1 MGNVKAR
8 QRVEYLRGLLDE
20 IGLDGRRV
28 QMVNMSAAMGAHFA
42 MAATEMT
49 EQVREL
55 GPNPLKEHAE
65 TRSSESVGKAEVN
78 P

>member
-1 MGNVKAR
+1 V
-8 QRVEYLRGLLDE
+8 RGLLDE

-28 QMVNMSAAMGAHFA
+28 QMVNMSSAMGAHFA

-55 GPNPLKEHAE
+55 GPSPA
-65 TRSSESVGKAEVN
+65 RSLSRLTQTEG
-78 P
+78 

>member
-1 MGNVKAR
+1 M
-8 QRVEYLRGLLDE
+8 EYARGLLDE

-28 QMVNMSAAMGAHFA
+28 QMVNMSSAMGAHFA

-49 EQVREL
+49 EQIREL
-55 GPNPLKEHAE
+55 GPNPLKTKKEI
-65 TRSSESVGKAEVN
+65 S

>member
-1 MGNVKAR
+1 MEYV
-8 QRVEYLRGLLDE
+8 RVLLDE

-49 EQVREL
+49 EQVRGL
-55 GPNPLKEHAE
+55 GPNPLKPE
-65 TRSSESVGKAEVN
+65 K
-78 P
+78 

>member
-1 MGNVKAR
+1 
-8 QRVEYLRGLLDE
+8 
-20 IGLDGRRV
+20 
-28 QMVNMSAAMGAHFA
+28 MVNMSAAMGAHFA

-49 EQVREL
+49 EQVRWL

-65 TRSSESVGKAEVN
+65 TGSSESVRKAEVN